1 MLHHTALRA
10 AQLNSSLNALRVA
23 QRACER
29 QRMGCAMPSLKE
41 LAATENPAPMLATL
55 QAGKRLGDFDP
66 AGMPSAS
73 YPYLC
78 TGSRF
83 GAYPAPGGSASFCFD
98 CIASARSRYLP
109 EQVGRQRQRTPL
121 QLLPGP
127 SKKALLGTWEQG
139 TSPASPC
146 VTRAAS
152 GNFHETEITTMYQN
166 KVTLIGFLGND
177 AEVRTNND
185 RSLTTLS
192 VATKSSYKKDGKYI
206 EHTEWHRCVVFGKL
220 GEFAATLK
228 KGTHIQVEG
237 ELRSRKYQPAKVG
250 KKQPEEKTLWEIRV
264 NSILKLDRAAKAAAE
279 DTDDAPEEEA
289 A

>member
-83 GAYPAPGGSASFCFD
+83 GAYPAPHH
-98 CIASARSRYLP
+98 P
-109 EQVGRQRQRTPL
+109 TVQRTHGR
-121 QLLPGP
+121 GP
-127 SKKALLGTWEQG
+127 
-139 TSPASPC
+139 
-146 VTRAAS
+146 R
-152 GNFHETEITTMYQN
+152 F
-166 KVTLIGFLGND
+166 
-177 AEVRTNND
+177 
-185 RSLTTLS
+185 
-192 VATKSSYKKDGKYI
+192 
-206 EHTEWHRCVVFGKL
+206 
-220 GEFAATLK
+220 
-228 KGTHIQVEG
+228 
-237 ELRSRKYQPAKVG
+237 
-250 KKQPEEKTLWEIRV
+250 
-264 NSILKLDRAAKAAAE
+264 
-279 DTDDAPEEEA
+279 
-289 A
+289 